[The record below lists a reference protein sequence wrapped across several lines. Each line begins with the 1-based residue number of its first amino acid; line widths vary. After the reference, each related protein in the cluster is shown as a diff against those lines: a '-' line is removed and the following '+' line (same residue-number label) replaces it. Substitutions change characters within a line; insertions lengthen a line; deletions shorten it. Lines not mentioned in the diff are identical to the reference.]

1 MAGRSSQDFQAGK
14 TGTTTRQ
21 TRSQTQK
28 NANSTAGGEQL
39 RPEARDFITKGPQIP
54 EVDVDFLRAFVGDMP
69 ARAPREEIDARMKE
83 LNK

>member
-54 EVDVDFLRAFVGDMP
+54 EGDMP
-69 ARAPREEIDARMKE
+69 ARAPREEIDTRMKE